1 MGILLAAGSV
11 GALAAVHRWYGR
23 ALLDHGLQLVAD
35 RHYERAVRVLRRAV
49 AVTPGEPRAHYYL
62 SLAYA
67 GTGSLG
73 PWLSHLEQAMR
84 RTAIDTRIHQGLT
97 RTPGRRSNRS
107 IQSGAPRSAP
117 QNRRGT

>member
-1 MGILLAAGSV
+1 MNSRWSRCSMGILLAAGSV

-23 ALLDHGLQLVAD
+23 ALLDHGSQLVAD
-35 RHYERAVRVLRRAV
+35 RHYARAVRVLRRAV
-49 AVTPGEPRAHYYL
+49 AVAPGEPRAHYYL

-67 GTGSLG
+67 ATGDLG

-84 RTAIDTRIHQGLT
+84 RAA
-97 RTPGRRSNRS
+97 RS
-107 IQSGAPRSAP
+107 IESGAPRSAP